1 MRGRVRR
8 WGSPGEPATRRVVP
22 VALAGALGFFCGPR
36 IEAGVRPVMEQAVRL
51 VHAQLQT
58 VPGPWPARTSPTWPQ
73 VVPWLLERT
82 GHLAS
87 PADLSRARPAATQP
101 RPNGARPSYPAND
114 GRRMVGGEA
123 ARPNPPADA
132 VLQPL
137 ARAARYRVAIYH
149 THTSEEY
156 APPGGQGGQVAS
168 YHRFGT
174 PQTGIVRVGRALA
187 ESLRRLG
194 VPTVHVEAVHDY
206 PDYPMAYARSRE
218 TVRSLIE
225 RYPELELLIDLHR
238 DAPQDGDS
246 LVARVGGREVAR
258 VALVVG
264 RGPLSPLPAPNR
276 GIAEELARVADS
288 RFPGLM
294 RRILE
299 VSGRTYNQD
308 LHPAALLVEIG
319 SYRTDERA
327 AVRAAQLLAEVIA
340 ETLRRRAA
348 TPGRFKKEA

>member
-1 MRGRVRR
+1 MRMRGWVRR
-8 WGSPGEPATRRVVP
+8 SGRPGEPATRRVIP

-51 VHAQLQT
+51 VHAQLQAA
-58 VPGPWPARTSPTWPQ
+58 PGPSPAWTSPTWPQ
-73 VVPWLLERT
+73 VAPWLLERT
-82 GHLAS
+82 AHFAS
-87 PADLSRARPAATQP
+87 PAGLSGARPAGAEPQ
-101 RPNGARPSYPAND
+101 PNGARPGYPANH
-114 GRRMVGGEA
+114 GRRVVPGEA
-123 ARPNPPADA
+123 ARPDPPADA
-132 VLQPL
+132 VLQPP
-137 ARAARYRVAIYH
+137 ARAPRYRVAIYH

-156 APPGGQGGQVAS
+156 APPGGEDGRAS
-168 YHRFGT
+168 PYHRFGT
-174 PQTGIVRVGRALA
+174 TQTGIVRVGRALA

-194 VPTVHVEAVHDY
+194 VPAVHVEAVHDY

-238 DAPQDGDS
+238 DAPQDGGS
-246 LVARVGGREVAR
+246 LVTRVAGREVAR

-264 RGPLSPLPAPNR
+264 RGALHPQPAPNR
-276 GIAEELARVADS
+276 GVAEELARVAES

-308 LHPAALLVEIG
+308 LHPGALLVEIG

-340 ETLRRRAA
+340 ETLRRRAV
-348 TPGRFKKEA
+348 TPVRF